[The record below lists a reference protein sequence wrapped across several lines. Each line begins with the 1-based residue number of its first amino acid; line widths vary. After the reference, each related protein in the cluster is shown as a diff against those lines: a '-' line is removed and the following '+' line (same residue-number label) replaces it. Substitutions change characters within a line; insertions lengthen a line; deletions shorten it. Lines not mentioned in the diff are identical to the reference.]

1 MNLFAGD
8 KGSISF
14 NWTGTTEQMAAH
26 IVEKVSR
33 KVVGKFSFPAREG
46 YQLLTKSGDN
56 YTGKLTPE
64 MTIKANTVGID
75 IEIKAFID
83 DENYA
88 SGRAE
93 IAHEVIDNTLKSLEK
108 L

>member
-33 KVVGKFSFPAREG
+33 KVVGKFSFPARVRIEA
-46 YQLLTKSGDN
+46 K
-56 YTGKLTPE
+56 TGILQ
-64 MTIKANTVGID
+64 
-75 IEIKAFID
+75 
-83 DENYA
+83 
-88 SGRAE
+88 
-93 IAHEVIDNTLKSLEK
+93 
-108 L
+108 